1 MKSKIKRF
9 AFVSGATLFGIALV
23 LIFVFLGKQ
32 SSGPIS
38 EMLGTLGDKVTDVEH
53 NLLMKGREP
62 VRSKELAWFDK
73 YRNNAALLRHPD
85 TILLGVFDNNYQQGF
100 DKVLK
105 LDKMLDE
112 PLPLIQIYVAWGDK
126 DNEKFPMLYAKAIY
140 DLGSTPMITWEPWLN
155 DFDREEHN
163 LPQITNPDK
172 NGMAAVARGD
182 YDFYIKAW
190 AEDVKSF
197 GHNVFIRLGHEMN
210 DPYRYPWGPQNNKPA
225 EFVAAW
231 RHVVNVFRK
240 MHVKNVLWIWAPQPA
255 YLHYKEYFPGK
266 DYVDWTGVGALN
278 YGTVAPWSKWWT
290 FKEIFGDYY
299 DKLNIF
305 NKPMMITEMGSL
317 TVGGERDKWFKNA
330 FTNLPKKYP
339 DLKAVLFFD
348 DNSDNTT
355 LNKSLDWSIVD
366 DSTTCKAIHVAIE
379 TTWKSNVGTRHDNND
394 KVKLIR
400 DKVVNQSK

>member
-1 MKSKIKRF
+1 MKNKIKRF
-9 AFVSGATLFGIALV
+9 AFVSGATLLGIGLV

-32 SSGPIS
+32 SSGPIT
-38 EMLGTLGDKVTDVEH
+38 EVLNTLGDKVVDVEH
-53 NLLMKGREP
+53 SLLMNGREP
-62 VRSKELAWFDK
+62 VRSKELAWFNK
-73 YRNNAALLRHPD
+73 YRNNTALLRHPD
-85 TILLGVFDNNYQQGF
+85 TILLGVYDNNYQKGF

-105 LDKMLDE
+105 LGQMLQF
-112 PLPLIQIYVAWGDK
+112 PLPLIQIYIAWGDK
-126 DNEKFPMLYAKAIY
+126 SNEQFPMLYAKAIY

-163 LPQITNPDK
+163 LPQIADPNK

-190 AEDVKSF
+190 AEGIKTF

-210 DPYRYPWGPQNNKPA
+210 DPYRYPWGPQNNKPK

-231 RHVVNVFRK
+231 RHVVDVFRK
-240 MHVKNVLWIWAPQPA
+240 LNVHNVLWVWAPQPS

-266 DYVDWTGVGALN
+266 DYVDWVGVGALN
-278 YGTVAPWSKWWT
+278 YGTVAPWSKWWS
-290 FKEIFGDYY
+290 FKDIFGNFY
-299 DKLNIF
+299 DKLDAF
-305 NKPMMITEMGSL
+305 KKPLMITEMGSL
-317 TVGGERDKWFKNA
+317 TVGGKRDVWFKNA
-330 FTNLPKKYP
+330 FTDLPEKYP

-366 DSTTCKAIHVAIE
+366 DSATCKVIHKAIQ
-379 TTWKSNVGTRHDNND
+379 TTWKSDIESGKTSQGLPTVSVR
-394 KVKLIR
+394 R
-400 DKVVNQSK
+400 